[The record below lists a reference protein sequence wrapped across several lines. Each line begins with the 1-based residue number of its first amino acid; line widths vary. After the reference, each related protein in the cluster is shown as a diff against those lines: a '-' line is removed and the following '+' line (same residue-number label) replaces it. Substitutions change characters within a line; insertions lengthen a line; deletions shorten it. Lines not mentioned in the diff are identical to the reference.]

1 MSVLNP
7 ASKLTVSDSTNLRH
21 PLTRKPDSGK
31 ITGTLRATLRNREGA
46 WL

>member
-7 ASKLTVSDSTNLRH
+7 ASKLTVSDLTNLRH
-21 PLTRKPDSGK
+21 PLTGKPDSGK
-31 ITGTLRATLRNREGA
+31 ITETLRATLRNREGA